1 MVLTFNR
8 AWLMEVRREKLPRAL
23 TWLLL
28 ASVVAFFTW
37 SIVSRRYAKEPCQF
51 RTGPN
56 QCATKPGVAT
66 LPVARP

>member
-37 SIVSRRYAKEPCQF
+37 SIVSRRYTSCYRKTVNGA
-51 RTGPN
+51 
-56 QCATKPGVAT
+56 CAADVKPGTAA
-66 LPVARP
+66 LPIAP